1 MSNVTVINIEMMLQ
15 GPAGEAPD
23 LATLI
28 NDNTIATDEV
38 WSSSKTNDEILEQ
51 SIINAIIFG

>member
-1 MSNVTVINIEMMLQ
+1 MSNVTIINIEMMLQ

-23 LATLI
+23 LTTLI
-28 NDNTIATDEV
+28 DDDTTALNKV
-38 WSSSKTNDEILEQ
+38 WSSSKTNNEILEQ